1 MLLFF
6 ISGTVTAQ
14 HDIPLKVIP
23 RDLSAEKLEKFKQH
37 FREDILTFMDN
48 NELSPTG
55 GIGEFLKYIE
65 DTYKLLTKALGY
77 GCLEIRVQCH
87 NLESLERLWK
97 DCNHGFLNRMAER
110 YLVTNELKKKLD
122 LKALRLSIK
131 INEKD
136 YLACKESFLEVVK
149 PLKEESV
156 SGIYLNCLS
165 YLCKG
170 IESSITFK
178 IFNFQSFLIVV
189 CIYCRSRLLI

>member
-6 ISGTVTAQ
+6 ILGTVTVQ
-14 HDIPLKVIP
+14 HDVPLKVVP
-23 RDLSAEKLEKFKQH
+23 RDLSAEKLEKFNRH

-55 GIGEFLKYIE
+55 GIGEFVKYIE
-65 DTYKLLTKALGY
+65 DIYKLRTKALGY

-97 DCNHGFLNRMAER
+97 DCNHGVLNRMAER
-110 YLVTNELKKKLD
+110 YLVTTELKKKLD

-131 INEKD
+131 INEED

-156 SGIYLNCLS
+156 SGIYLNYLS

-170 IESSITFK
+170 IK
-178 IFNFQSFLIVV
+178 
-189 CIYCRSRLLI
+189 SRTYF